1 MKLYNINKGSAYQW
15 TYPIN
20 LWSPWPREHMI
31 KLDLQ
36 HMSCILHWFTPVQRL
51 QNVLFWGL
59 WTLLSTIC
67 CRISPI
73 IGWCAFR
80 TFTNLCCS
88 STSNGLSGKGVY
100 TWNGHSMGTSMINHG
115 MDRGT
120 PFSRQAQITTTAWV
134 SRLVSTETHVRRDAT
149 AVAPCT
155 EKKKT
160 AEEAVSCASFP
171 KIFLFFATGY

>member
-1 MKLYNINKGSAYQW
+1 
-15 TYPIN
+15 
-20 LWSPWPREHMI
+20 
-31 KLDLQ
+31 
-36 HMSCILHWFTPVQRL
+36 MSCILHLFTPVQRL
-51 QNVLFWGL
+51 LNVPFWGL

-73 IGWCAFR
+73 VGWCAFR

-100 TWNGHSMGTSMINHG
+100 TWNGHSMGTLMINHG

-134 SRLVSTETHVRRDAT
+134 SRLVSTETRVLWRNR
-149 AVAPCT
+149 CRSLC
-155 EKKKT
+155 EKEK
-160 AEEAVSCASFP
+160 SCGRSCGSFP
-171 KIFLFFATGY
+171 KIFLFLATGYQEIPRTPMYPSKII